1 MGSFVHVNEQIRLI
15 VSRRHRDMRIC
26 SAAFLNFPLPQWP
39 VRTCAFAAHIHG
51 FCCTSNFQVRAMHGT
66 VKLRRRA
73 GSSPFSGGA
82 RRAAREPPSSP
93 LAVRFPHDS
102 TRTGRLFSLVLV
114 KETRPTQYF
123 RGAQPNS
130 DVERRRPRPF
140 RAGVCRRLRC
150 PGRGGDGGDLD
161 GFLNVSAVP
170 RCRRIAASRPL
181 ERPRHAVGPHRPPP

>member
-1 MGSFVHVNEQIRLI
+1 VRIRGAHDTSTGPAAPPTSSFVGVLVHLRL
-15 VSRRHRDMRIC
+15 
-26 SAAFLNFPLPQWP
+26 AA
-39 VRTCAFAAHIHG
+39 AAP
-51 FCCTSNFQVRAMHGT
+51 SQ
-66 VKLRRRA
+66 LL
-73 GSSPFSGGA
+73 SGA
-82 RRAAREPPSSP
+82 RAAE
-93 LAVRFPHDS
+93 LAVRFPPDS

-130 DVERRRPRPF
+130 DMERRRPRPF

-161 GFLNVSAVP
+161 GLLNVSAVP

-181 ERPRHAVGPHRPPP
+181 ERPWHAVGPHRPPP